1 VLTSRI
7 NEAIVTGVRR
17 DGRMFFSS
25 TMIGGRFTLRLVS
38 LHLRTHLRM
47 TGLALQVLREQV
59 TAVGE

>member
-1 VLTSRI
+1 
-7 NEAIVTGVRR
+7 
-17 DGRMFFSS
+17 MFFSS